1 MINDIKEILI
11 TEEQIKEKCKE
22 LGQMISEDYKGKKP
36 LFVGFLK
43 GCVPF
48 IAELIKHIT
57 IPMEFD
63 FMDVSSYFGTTSSS
77 GQVKIIKDLDTD
89 ILNRDILIVEDIVD
103 TGTTIK
109 QIIPLLQTR
118 GPKSIEIVTLL
129 DKPSGR
135 KVELVPKYYGFEVPK
150 LFLVGFGLDYDQLYR
165 NLPFVGV
172 LKEEVYKKWDQQ

>member
-1 MINDIKEILI
+1 MTNDIKEVLI
-11 TEEQIKEKCKE
+11 SEQQIIAKCEE
-22 LGQMISEDYKGKKP
+22 LGKILSKDYEGKKP

-48 IAELIKHIT
+48 MAELMKHIS

-77 GQVKIIKDLDTD
+77 GQVKIIKDLDTN
-89 ILNRDILIVEDIVD
+89 IENRHVLIVEDIVD
-103 TGTTIK
+103 TGITIK
-109 QIIPLLQTR
+109 QIIPLLLTR
-118 GPKSIEIVTLL
+118 KPSSIEVITLL

-135 KVELVPKYYGFEVPK
+135 KVDLVPKYYGFTVPK
-150 LFLVGFGLDYDQLYR
+150 VFLVGFGLDYNQLYR

-172 LKEEVYKKWDQQ
+172 LKEEVYSKWDQQ

>member
-1 MINDIKEILI
+1 MLNDIKEIII
-11 TEEQIKEKCKE
+11 TENQIKEKCKE
-22 LGQMISEDYKGKKP
+22 LGEIISKDYATKTP
-36 LFVGFLK
+36 LLVGFLK

-48 IAELIKHIT
+48 IAELMKHIT

-77 GQVKIIKDLDTD
+77 GQVKIIKDLDTN
-89 ILNRDILIVEDIVD
+89 IEGRDVLIVEDIVD
-103 TGTTIK
+103 TGITIK

-118 GPKSIEIVTLL
+118 NPKSIEIVTLL

-135 KVELVPKYYGFEVPK
+135 RVDLVPKYYGFTVPK
-150 LFLVGFGLDYDQLYR
+150 LFLVGFGLDYDQKYR

-172 LKEEVYKKWDQQ
+172 LREEVYSK

>member
-1 MINDIKEILI
+1 MINDIKQILI
-11 TEEQIKEKCKE
+11 TEEQIIEKCKE
-22 LGQMISEDYKGKKP
+22 LGKTISEDYKGKKP
-36 LFVGFLK
+36 LLVGFLK

-48 IAELIKHIT
+48 IAELMKHIT

-63 FMDVSSYFGTTSSS
+63 FMDVSSYFGTTSST
-77 GQVKIIKDLDTD
+77 GQVKIVKDLDTD

-118 GPKSIEIVTLL
+118 GPKSIEVITLL

-135 KVELVPKYYGFEVPK
+135 KVELVPKYYGFVVPK
-150 LFLVGFGLDYDQLYR
+150 LFLVGFGLDYNQLYR

-172 LKEEVYKKWDQQ
+172 LKEEVYSKWDRQ

>member
-1 MINDIKEILI
+1 MLNDIKEII
-11 TEEQIKEKCKE
+11 ISENQIKEKCKE
-22 LGQMISEDYKGKKP
+22 LGQLISKDYEGKNP
-36 LFVGFLK
+36 LLVGFLK

-48 IAELIKHIT
+48 IAELMKHIT

-77 GQVKIIKDLDTD
+77 GQVKIIKDLDTN
-89 ILNRDILIVEDIVD
+89 IEGRDVLIVEDIVD

-118 GPKSIEIVTLL
+118 KPNSIEVATLL

-135 KVELVPKYYGFEVPK
+135 KVELEAKYSGFIVPK
-150 LFLVGFGLDYDQLYR
+150 LFLVGFGLDYDQKYR

-172 LKEEVYKKWDQQ
+172 LKEEVYTK